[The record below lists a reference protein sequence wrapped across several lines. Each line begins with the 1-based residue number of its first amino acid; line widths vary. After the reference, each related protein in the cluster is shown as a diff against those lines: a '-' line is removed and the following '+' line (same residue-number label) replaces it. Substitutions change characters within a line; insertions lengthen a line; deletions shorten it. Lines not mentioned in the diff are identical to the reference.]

1 MSPGSTASP
10 GPAAAGSRGEPPAAP
25 DRFDPRTLCG
35 VSASSAHPLAR
46 WLLPAGVI
54 GSLSPW
60 VPPWAALLAGTALA
74 VTLGN
79 PCAVATTR
87 ASKWLLQLAV
97 VGLGA
102 GVNLAIVARVG
113 GQGLGYTIVGLLA
126 TFAVG
131 TLLARRLRLTPRM
144 GALICAGTGIC
155 GGSAIAAVAPA
166 IQAEPAETSASL
178 ATVFMLNG
186 VALLVFPLI
195 GTWVGL
201 DQHAFGLWCALA
213 IHDTSSVTGA
223 ALTHGPEAL
232 AIATTVK
239 LARALW
245 IVPVALA
252 LGWWFARDR
261 AAPAGAGKR
270 GVKLPWFI
278 AGFVA
283 LSALFTFLPAAAPA
297 APWIAHGA
305 RAALTLTLFFIGA
318 GLDRAA
324 VRAVGARP
332 FVHGLLLWL
341 VVGSGTLAAIIA
353 GWIR

>member
-1 MSPGSTASP
+1 MNPSAPSP
-10 GPAAAGSRGEPPAAP
+10 EDAAP
-25 DRFDPRTLCG
+25 REDRRETETGNAFDPRTLCG
-35 VSASSAHPLAR
+35 APSSAHPLAR
-46 WLLPAGVI
+46 WLLPTGALLA
-54 GSLSPW
+54 LSPW
-60 VPPWAALLAGTALA
+60 TPPWAALLAGTALA
-74 VTLGN
+74 LTLGN
-79 PCAVATTR
+79 PCAAATTK

-113 GQGLGYTIVGLLA
+113 LQGLGYTVVGLLA
-126 TFAVG
+126 TFAIG

-166 IQAEPAETSASL
+166 IEAKPAETSASL
-178 ATVFMLNG
+178 ATVFLLNA
-186 VALLVFPLI
+186 VALLIFPPL
-195 GTWVGL
+195 GSLAGL
-201 DQHAFGLWCALA
+201 NPHAFGLWCALA

-223 ALTHGPEAL
+223 AMTHGPEAL
-232 AIATTVK
+232 ATATTVK

-261 AAPAGAGKR
+261 AATAGVRKR
-270 GVKLPWFI
+270 GVKVPWFI

-297 APWIAHGA
+297 APWIVRGA
-305 RAALTLTLFFIGA
+305 RIALTLTLFLIGA

-324 VRAVGARP
+324 VRTVGARP

-341 VVGSGTLAAIIA
+341 IVGSCTLAAIMA

>member
-1 MSPGSTASP
+1 MNRAIGSEKTVASAEDRREL
-10 GPAAAGSRGEPPAAP
+10 AAART
-25 DRFDPRTLCG
+25 FDPRTLCG

-46 WLLPAGVI
+46 WLLPI
-54 GSLSPW
+54 GALLALLPW
-60 VPPWAALLAGTALA
+60 TPPWAALLAGTALA
-74 VTLGN
+74 LTLGN
-79 PCAVATTR
+79 PCARATTR

-97 VGLGA
+97 IGLGA

-113 GQGLGYTIVGLLA
+113 VQGLGYTVIGLLA

-131 TLLARRLRLTPRM
+131 TLLARWLRLTPRM

-166 IQAEPAETSASL
+166 IEAEPAETSASL
-178 ATVFMLNG
+178 ATIFLLNG
-186 VALLVFPLI
+186 VALLIFPPL
-195 GTWVGL
+195 GSLAGL
-201 DQHAFGLWCALA
+201 NPHAFGLWCALA

-223 ALTHGPEAL
+223 AMTHGPEAL
-232 AIATTVK
+232 ATATTVK

-252 LGWWFARDR
+252 LGWWFARTR
-261 AAPAGAGKR
+261 AVSAGARKR
-270 GVKLPWFI
+270 GVKVPWFI

-283 LSALFTFLPAAAPA
+283 LSALFTFLPVAAPA
-297 APWIAHGA
+297 APWIVRGA
-305 RAALTLTLFFIGA
+305 RIALTLTLFFIGA

-324 VRAVGARP
+324 VRTVGARP

-341 VVGSGTLAAIIA
+341 AVGSSTLAAIML